1 MANFIMLLAVS
12 SILKKALTHF
22 LAQQKL
28 IVIEKKEQHKKQ
40 IQLHSLQTTKTK
52 VGGVE
57 RQSKKRKR
65 PPATGSIINESVLKK
80 NNVK

>member
-52 VGGVE
+52 VGELKDKV
-57 RQSKKRKR
+57 RK
-65 PPATGSIINESVLKK
+65 GKDHQLLEVL
-80 NNVK
+80 

>member
-28 IVIEKKEQHKKQ
+28 IVIEKKSSTKNKYSYTVCELLKQ
-40 IQLHSLQTTKTK
+40 RWEELKDKVRKGKDHQLL
-52 VGGVE
+52 E
-57 RQSKKRKR
+57 
-65 PPATGSIINESVLKK
+65 VL
-80 NNVK
+80 